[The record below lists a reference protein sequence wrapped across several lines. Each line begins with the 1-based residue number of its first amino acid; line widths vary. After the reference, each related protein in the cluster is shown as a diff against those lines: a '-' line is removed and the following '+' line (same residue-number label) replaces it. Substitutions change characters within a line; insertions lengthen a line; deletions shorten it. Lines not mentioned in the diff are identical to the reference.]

1 MANSYH
7 FEIQIYIKKL
17 YHFQLSADWIVQVVW
32 SGYRAV
38 DTFFFI
44 SGLLVTK
51 ALMSRNFCILP
62 KKPSKPADPTQQ
74 STAVPPTAL
83 EEGVPSCSKEN
94 GDQLTHIGENNSQM
108 RNDDNIDM
116 MNTDGENLGHQKT
129 PLVYAQDFLLDSKAL
144 REVVSQSPVV
154 TCITFLSNYALYIVN
169 RYVRYCHIHNFFSLY
184 FCSPIISHICVLI
197 CMMISTPI
205 LKCFAD

>member
-1 MANSYH
+1 M
-7 FEIQIYIKKL
+7 
-17 YHFQLSADWIVQVVW
+17 
-32 SGYRAV
+32 

-51 ALMSRNFCILP
+51 ALMSRNFCVLP
-62 KKPSKPADPTQQ
+62 KKPSKPADPTLQ

-94 GDQLTHIGENNSQM
+94 GDQLTHVGKNNSQM

-116 MNTDGENLGHQKT
+116 NTDGENLGHPKT
-129 PLVYAQDFLLDSKAL
+129 SLPYAHDFLLDSKAL
-144 REVVSQSPVV
+144 KEVASQSPVV

-169 RYVRYCHIHNFFSLY
+169 RFMRYFSS
-184 FCSPIISHICVLI
+184 F
-197 CMMISTPI
+197 
-205 LKCFAD
+205 